1 MKKLK
6 KCHENFIRSNFSKGL
21 NYLLNR
27 GVKKF
32 CKMKKIQK
40 WTSEL
45 LMVLVEDCESRRYL
59 ALALSKRSK
68 STNGTTPSRLF
79 SKFLVKKQR

>member
-32 CKMKKIQK
+32 CKMKKN
-40 WTSEL
+40 
-45 LMVLVEDCESRRYL
+45 
-59 ALALSKRSK
+59 SKVDFRI
-68 STNGTTPSRLF
+68 TNGVGRRLR
-79 SKFLVKKQR
+79 KQKIPRPRIIKKIKIN